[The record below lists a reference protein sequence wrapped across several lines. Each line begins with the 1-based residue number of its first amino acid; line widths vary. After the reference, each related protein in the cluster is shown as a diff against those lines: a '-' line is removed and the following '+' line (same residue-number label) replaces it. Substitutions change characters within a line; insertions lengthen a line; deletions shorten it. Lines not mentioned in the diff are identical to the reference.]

1 MLLEKIEQIQKS
13 LKTKVNA
20 MRKPPLK
27 ENHSF
32 SFYIDTHVHKHTHT
46 HIYGW
51 KARA

>member
-1 MLLEKIEQIQKS
+1 
-13 LKTKVNA
+13 

-46 HIYGW
+46 YMDGKPEHEREIFLPPNSIVIF
-51 KARA
+51 